1 MKKYH
6 GNTVEYWKQN
16 AEEDYNKTPIS
27 VLKYITVLEEKNN
40 ANTLLSAVFAFFK
53 TRTCK
58 HEFKGKEMQ
67 HRDAEGIVRW
77 QCHKCKKVFAAEYGL
92 KILENGKCIGEWS

>member
-1 MKKYH
+1 M
-6 GNTVEYWKQN
+6 NTDKSKLTAQTSEKQ
-16 AEEDYNKTPIS
+16 AGILYP
-27 VLKYITVLEEKNN
+27 
-40 ANTLLSAVFAFFK
+40 LLSAVFAFFK
-53 TRTCK
+53 RKTCK

-67 HRDAEGIVRW
+67 PRDAEGIVRW